1 MVWFLWAVMFVG
13 MVWVLL
19 GQLPAGWDARMP
31 LPYMIALTPFLW
43 IPLVLCAAAAGLL
56 HEWGLMVC
64 LLVVAL
70 AASTRRIAYWGT
82 DPRPGRNTGDIRET
96 NRETSRETH
105 RDVRETS
112 CETPRDESGVDG
124 TASDVVDARSVDTAA
139 ADMDHAPAPVSLT
152 VMTLNCRYGRADAT
166 AIVDAVRGRGIDVLA
181 LQEVSDDLVTRLDAA
196 GIADLLPHRQS
207 GEAKESDNGGYN
219 MIFAAYEPVAS
230 EASAVAIP
238 AADVP
243 SLAIRLRDGQD
254 VTLASAH
261 PKSPMRGCRDW
272 SAGIIGLGALAQ
284 HAKQD
289 GTIAVV
295 LGDLNSGTDHPSFR
309 ALLARGF
316 RDASLTQGKGPNLT
330 FPRWLPWPRIELDHV
345 LATHGLR
352 FSEVASFPVP
362 GTDHL
367 ALTARL
373 EPSRETHRTGVSRVR
388 GGAL

>member
-1 MVWFLWAVMFVG
+1 MMVWFLWAVMFVG

-43 IPLVLCAAAAGLL
+43 VPLVLCAAAAGLL

-82 DPRPGRNTGDIRET
+82 DPRPGRNTDGTRDT
-96 NRETSRETH
+96 SRETSRETH
-105 RDVRETS
+105 RNIRETS
-112 CETPRDESGVDG
+112 RETTQGEVG
-124 TASDVVDARSVDTAA
+124 TTPDAASAGIGARVADTSVPEAGRAA
-139 ADMDHAPAPVSLT
+139 APASLT
-152 VMTLNCRYGRADAT
+152 VMTLNCRYGRADAA

-181 LQEVSDDLVTRLDAA
+181 LQEVSDDLVARLDAA
-196 GIADLLPHRQS
+196 GIADLLPYRQS

-219 MIFAAYEPVAS
+219 MIFAAYEPAAS
-230 EASAVAIP
+230 EAASVAIP

-243 SLAIRLRDGQD
+243 SLVIRLRDGQD

-261 PKSPMRGCRDW
+261 PKSPMRGCREW
-272 SAGIIGLGALAQ
+272 SAGIIGLGELAKR
-284 HAKQD
+284 AKRD

-345 LATHGLR
+345 LATRGLR

-362 GTDHL
+362 DTDHL

-373 EPSRETHRTGVSRVR
+373 TPHR
-388 GGAL
+388 

>member
-1 MVWFLWAVMFVG
+1 MMVWFLWAVMFVG

-82 DPRPGRNTGDIRET
+82 DPRPGRNTDAT
-96 NRETSRETH
+96 RETSRETS
-105 RDVRETS
+105 RETYRNV
-112 CETPRDESGVDG
+112 CETSRETTQGEAGVAPG
-124 TASDVVDARSVDTAA
+124 TASGGIAARS
-139 ADMDHAPAPVSLT
+139 ADDADHATAPASLT
-152 VMTLNCRYGRADAT
+152 VMTLNCRYGRADAA
-166 AIVDAVRGRGIDVLA
+166 AIVDAVRSRGIDVLA
-181 LQEVSDDLVTRLDAA
+181 LQEVSDDLVARLDAA
-196 GIADLLPHRQS
+196 GVADLLPYRRS
-207 GEAKESDNGGYN
+207 GEAKENDNGGYN
-219 MIFAAYEPVAS
+219 MIFAAYEPVTS

-243 SLAIRLRDGQD
+243 SLVIRLRDSHD

-261 PKSPMRGCRDW
+261 PKSPMRGCREW
-272 SAGIIGLGALAQ
+272 SAGIIGLGELAKR
-284 HAKQD
+284 AKRD

-309 ALLARGF
+309 ALLAHGF
-316 RDASLTQGKGPNLT
+316 RDASLAQGKGPNLT
-330 FPRWLPWPRIELDHV
+330 FPRWLPWPRIELDHI
-345 LATHGLR
+345 LATQGLH
-352 FSEVASFPVP
+352 FSEVSSFPVP

-367 ALTARL
+367 ALTACLAPRRQ
-373 EPSRETHRTGVSRVR
+373 PHRTGVSRVR

>member
-1 MVWFLWAVMFVG
+1 MMVWFLWAVMFVG

-82 DPRPGRNTGDIRET
+82 DPRPGRNTDATRET
-96 NRETSRETH
+96 SRETSRETH
-105 RDVRETS
+105 RNVRETS
-112 CETPRDESGVDG
+112 RETPRGEAGVAPG
-124 TASDVVDARSVDTAA
+124 TASGGIAARSADDAAPDVDHTS
-139 ADMDHAPAPVSLT
+139 APDCLT

-181 LQEVSDDLVTRLDAA
+181 LQEVSDDLVARLDAA
-196 GIADLLPHRQS
+196 GIADLLPYRQS

-219 MIFAAYEPVAS
+219 MVFAAYEPAAS
-230 EASAVAIP
+230 EAASAAIP

-243 SLAIRLRDGQD
+243 SLVIRLRDGQD

-261 PKSPMRGCRDW
+261 PKSPMRGCREW
-272 SAGIIGLGALAQ
+272 SAGIIGLGELAKR
-284 HAKQD
+284 AKRD

-316 RDASLTQGKGPNLT
+316 RDASLTQGRGPNLT
-330 FPRWLPWPRIELDHV
+330 FPRWLPWPRIELDHI
-345 LATHGLR
+345 LATRGLR

-367 ALTARL
+367 ALTAHLSPR
-373 EPSRETHRTGVSRVR
+373 R
-388 GGAL
+388 